1 MPIVIGAKRESS
13 FTDPIGLLGDCHRR
27 VERFLAVLVHVAEQ
41 AHGEPFTG
49 ERRTAWDTALRYF
62 REAAPKHT
70 ADEEES
76 LFPRLRAMDRSDVK
90 ALLARVDG
98 LELDHVRAAQAH
110 AEIDRLGLAW
120 LANGRLSQEDAARLI
135 AVLADLAELYR
146 AHLAIEDTEVFP
158 LAAEVLSATDREAIG
173 GEMAVRRGLGPRTSV
188 TRQG

>member
-27 VERFLAVLVHVAEQ
+27 VERFLAVLVHVATQ
-41 AHGEPFTG
+41 AHGEPFSG
-49 ERRTAWDTALRYF
+49 EQRTAWDTALRYF

-98 LELDHVRAAQAH
+98 LEQDHVRAAQAH
-110 AEIDRLGLAW
+110 AEIDRVGLAW
-120 LANGRLSQEDAARLI
+120 LAKGRLSPEEASRLAALL
-135 AVLADLAELYR
+135 AQLADLYR
-146 AHLAIEDTEVFP
+146 AHIAIEDTEVFP
-158 LAAEVLSATDREAIG
+158 LAAEVLSVLDRQEIG
-173 GEMAVRRGLGPRTSV
+173 GEMAVRRGLSPRVSV
-188 TRQG
+188 TREG

>member
-27 VERFLAVLVHVAEQ
+27 VERFLAVLVHVATQ
-41 AHGEPFTG
+41 AHGEPFSG
-49 ERRTAWDTALRYF
+49 EQRTAWDTALRYF
-62 REAAPKHT
+62 RDAAPKHT

-98 LELDHVRAAQAH
+98 LEQDHVRAAQAH

-120 LANGRLSQEDAARLI
+120 LANGRLSPEEASRLAALL
-135 AVLADLAELYR
+135 AQLADLYR
-146 AHLAIEDTEVFP
+146 AHIAIEDTEVFP
-158 LAAEVLSATDREAIG
+158 LAAEVLSVLDRQEIG
-173 GEMAVRRGLGPRTSV
+173 GEMAVRRGLSPRVSV
-188 TRQG
+188 TREG

>member
-1 MPIVIGAKRESS
+1 MPIQIGAKRESS

-27 VERFLAVLVHVAEQ
+27 VERFLAVLIHVAEQ

-98 LELDHVRAAQAH
+98 LEQDHVRAAQAH
-110 AEIDRLGLAW
+110 AEIDRVGLAW
-120 LANGRLSQEDAARLI
+120 PANGRLSPEEASRLAAL
-135 AVLADLAELYR
+135 LAQLAELYR
-146 AHLAIEDTEVFP
+146 SHIAIEDTEVFP
-158 LAAEVLSATDREAIG
+158 LAAEVLSVLDRQAIG
-173 GEMAVRRGLGPRTSV
+173 GEMAVRRGLAPTS
-188 TRQG
+188 GG

>member
-27 VERFLAVLVHVAEQ
+27 VERFLAVLVHVATQ

-49 ERRTAWDTALRYF
+49 EQRTAWDTALRYF

-98 LELDHVRAAQAH
+98 LEQDHVRAAQAH
-110 AEIDRLGLAW
+110 AEIDRVGLAW
-120 LANGRLSQEDAARLI
+120 LANGRLSPEEASRLAAL
-135 AVLADLAELYR
+135 LAQLAELYR
-146 AHLAIEDTEVFP
+146 AHIAIEDTEVFP
-158 LAAEVLSATDREAIG
+158 LAAKVLSAWDREAIG
-173 GEMAVRRGLGPRTSV
+173 REMAVRRGLSPRVSV
-188 TRQG
+188 TREG

>member
-1 MPIVIGAKRESS
+1 
-13 FTDPIGLLGDCHRR
+13 
-27 VERFLAVLVHVAEQ
+27 
-41 AHGEPFTG
+41 
-49 ERRTAWDTALRYF
+49 LRYF
-62 REAAPKHT
+62 RDAAPKHT

-76 LFPRLRAMDRSDVK
+76 LFPRLRAMDRADVK
-90 ALLARVDG
+90 VLLARVDG
-98 LELDHVRAAQAH
+98 LEQDHVRAGAGH
-110 AEIDRLGLAW
+110 AEVDRLGLAW

-158 LAAEVLSATDREAIG
+158 LAAKVLSATDREAIG

>member
-27 VERFLAVLVHVAEQ
+27 VERFLAQLVHVATL

-49 ERRTAWDTALRYF
+49 EQRTAWETALRYF

-76 LFPRLRAMDRSDVK
+76 LFPRLRTVDRPDVK

-98 LELDHVRAAQAH
+98 LERDHVRAGAGH
-110 AEIDRLGLAW
+110 AEVDRLGQAW
-120 LANGRLSQEDAARLI
+120 LADGRLSPEEASRL
-135 AVLADLAELYR
+135 ADVLAELAELYR

-158 LAAEVLSATDREAIG
+158 LAAEVLSAVDRHAIG
-173 GEMAVRRGLGPRTSV
+173 GEMAVRRGLSTPPA
-188 TRQG
+188 

>member
-27 VERFLAVLVHVAEQ
+27 VERFLAVLVHVATQ
-41 AHGEPFTG
+41 AHGEPFTA
-49 ERRTAWDTALRYF
+49 EQRTAWDTALRYF

-76 LFPRLRAMDRSDVK
+76 LFPRLRTMDRPDVK

-98 LELDHVRAAQAH
+98 LEQDHVRAGAGH
-110 AEIDRLGLAW
+110 AEVDRLGQAW
-120 LANGRLSQEDAARLI
+120 LANGRLSQDEALRLI
-135 AVLADLAELYR
+135 AVLAELAELYR

-158 LAAEVLSATDREAIG
+158 LAAEVLSALDRQAIG
-173 GEMAVRRGLGPRTSV
+173 GEMATRRGLSPRVSV